1 MQTVTQGCLQTSGGL
16 TLPLESTEI
25 TGGVR
30 GPVAE
35 LQVIQVFRNSTEEP
49 VDATYLFPLPHQA
62 SVYRMRFE
70 VGSRVVHARLKERLV
85 AWADYERAR
94 SEGRRAALLE
104 QERPNLFTMQV
115 AAIRPGESVRVVL
128 GYQQQVEFDDGSY
141 QLVFP
146 LVCADRHVTAEEVP
160 DVERIRARRLK
171 ACQRASDVSV
181 RLELPPGV
189 KSVTH
194 DITCQGGVVEL
205 AAGDRLPNRDL
216 VLQWPGC
223 AGVAWHRPEGQPGTF
238 LVSVVPPANAAEG
251 PRDVVVLFD
260 RSCSMQGQTT
270 EQARRA
276 VDYVLASLG
285 TGDRFQLLAFDHE
298 VTRFSED
305 FVRPPQGPAARS
317 WLRDQ
322 APRGGTDLGYALQQL
337 PPTGEVLLITDA
349 TVANEEE
356 LARRLG
362 GRRLYVLGVGAAV
375 NRYLVS
381 RLARCGGGAAEVLT
395 PFADPTP
402 ALERMV
408 RRLRAGGPF
417 ASGLEVAWE
426 GVQPTDARLSATTF
440 YGGQPVTV
448 SGRFTQAGPA
458 RLVLTGTDGF
468 RFEQDLHLPEVAEDF
483 PALER
488 EWARRCLDTEVCEQG
503 KLALALRYS
512 LLCDLTAFVAEDDEA
527 MLGTATPVEFVGAE
541 VAGSPMDARKKR
553 HVAAS
558 AVPSADYRD
567 KLEEIRERRK
577 SAPVELC
584 NLGRRDTEEAILKSL
599 SRRPVGCSDMV
610 LECRSSSAPRR
621 PESVVCLSMMTPP
634 AARPP
639 QPPPP
644 ALPADPYADCELGT
658 ELDGSLDLVFLMDET
673 GSMGGSIAEVQ
684 AHVLQI
690 IADVQAL
697 PLCRQVRVGLV
708 RYRDHPPQDQ
718 TFVTKVHAL
727 TADVRAIK
735 AAVSEM
741 HADGGGDGPEA
752 VTDGLYELC
761 GLNWRPGSVRTVVWI
776 GDAPP
781 HGVERSGDGFPDGCP
796 CGRHWY
802 AQAESCRE
810 MGIVVHAVGARATP
824 AASEVFK
831 LVARTTRGLAL
842 EVAHMPQLASVITG
856 LAASDLDKL
865 RLQRRV
871 EEVLAQHDLSSLSE
885 QADRIEFVTALL
897 HAERVRRLDPNS
909 LALRFRQLEAG
920 DVEEALHRLELAA
933 R

>member
-30 GPVAE
+30 GPVAAIE
-35 LQVIQVFRNSTEEP
+35 VVQVFRNTTEGP

-85 AWADYERAR
+85 AWADYDRAR

-115 AAIRPGESVRVVL
+115 AAIRAGEAVRVVL
-128 GYQQQVEFDDGSY
+128 GYQQQVEFDDGRY

-160 DVERIRARRLK
+160 DLERIRARRLK
-171 ACQRASDVSV
+171 AGSRASDVMV
-181 RLELPPGV
+181 RLELPFGV
-189 KSVTH
+189 ESPTH
-194 DITCQGGVVEL
+194 DITCRDGMVEL

-216 VLQWPGC
+216 VLHWPGC
-223 AGVAWHRPEGQPGTF
+223 AGVAWHRPERQPGTF
-238 LVSVVPPANAAEG
+238 LVSVVPPATAAEG

-276 VDYVLASLG
+276 VDYVLSSLG
-285 TGDRFQLLAFDHE
+285 AGDRFQLLAFDHE

-305 FVRPPQGPAARS
+305 FVKPSQVAAARS

-356 LARRLG
+356 LTRRLG
-362 GRRLYVLGVGAAV
+362 ARRLYVLGVGAAV

-381 RLARCGGGAAEVLT
+381 RLARGGGGASEVLT
-395 PFADPTP
+395 PFADPTE

-408 RRLRAGGPF
+408 RRLRAGGPVS
-417 ASGLEVAWE
+417 SGLEVSWE
-426 GVQPTDARLSATTF
+426 GVQPTDTRLSSSTF

-448 SGRFTQAGPA
+448 CGRFTQAGPA
-458 RLVLTGTDGF
+458 RLVLTGSDGF
-468 RFEQDLHLPEVAEDF
+468 RFEQDLHLPQVAEDF

-488 EWARRCLDTEVCEQG
+488 EWARRCLDTEVCEPG
-503 KLALALRYS
+503 KLALALRYG
-512 LLCDLTAFVAEDDEA
+512 LLCDLTAFVAEDSEA
-527 MLGTATPVEFVGAE
+527 MLGTSTPVEFVGAE

-553 HVAAS
+553 HVAS
-558 AVPSADYRD
+558 APRSDDYRE
-567 KLEEIRERRK
+567 KIEEIRERRK
-577 SAPVELC
+577 SAPAALY
-584 NLGRRDTEEAILKSL
+584 NLGRRDTEEAVLRSL
-599 SRRPVGCSDMV
+599 SRPAVGCSEAV
-610 LECRSSSAPRR
+610 FECRSSSSPRR
-621 PESVVCLSMMTPP
+621 PESVVCLSLAAP
-634 AARPP
+634 AQRAPE
-639 QPPPP
+639 PPPP
-644 ALPADPYADCELGT
+644 ALPADPYADHELGMDL
-658 ELDGSLDLVFLMDET
+658 EGSLDLVFLMDET

-684 AHVLQI
+684 AHVLRI
-690 IADVQAL
+690 IADVQAM
-697 PLCRQVRVGLV
+697 PLCRQLRVGLV
-708 RYRDHPPQDQ
+708 RYRDHPPQDES
-718 TFVTKVHAL
+718 FVTRVQLL
-727 TADVRAIK
+727 TTDVAAIE
-735 AAVSEM
+735 AAVLEM

-761 GLNWRPGSVRTVVWI
+761 NLNWRPGSVRTVVWI
-776 GDAPP
+776 GDAAP

-810 MGIVVHAVGARATP
+810 MGIVVHAVGCRLSDPARA
-824 AASEVFK
+824 VYQ
-831 LVARTTRGLAL
+831 LVARTTRGLSL
-842 EVAHMPQLASVITG
+842 ELAHMPQLASVITG

-871 EEVLAQHDLSSLSE
+871 ADVLARHDLSSLSE
-885 QADRIEFVTALL
+885 PADRLEFLTALL
-897 HAERVRRLDPNS
+897 HAERVRRLDPGS
-909 LALRFRQLEAG
+909 LALRFRQLEVG